1 MAIVTYSALDFG
13 FGVTYDDAL
22 ITHTDDPADPRLRAA
37 WTSRVPTR
45 IATAVLFT
53 TRGATAQGIAGGLA
67 PSLLLT
73 TDSLPLPPG
82 LLGAWDWEDAGLPRG
97 NAFLAATGAHAVE
110 AAGLYWRGFPVLQ
123 FTTVP
128 PGDADPPA
136 PVECLS
142 LLHTPAQTFAIELVV
157 PVHDLDEWSAAFQE
171 IADGFFLLPI
181 EREGNMRTGHQH
193 AWSLR
198 MEAAER
204 QDDLE
209 DDLATR

>member
-1 MAIVTYSALDFG
+1 MAIVTYSSLDYG
-13 FGVTYDDAL
+13 FGVTYDDAR
-22 ITHTDDPADPRLRAA
+22 ITHTDDTADPRLRAA
-37 WTSRVPTR
+37 WSMRVPTR
-45 IATAVLFT
+45 IAAAVLFA
-53 TRGATAQGIAGGLA
+53 TRDATIESVARGLS

-73 TDSLPLPPG
+73 TDAFPLQPG
-82 LLGAWDWEDAGLPRG
+82 VLGTWDWEQQALPRG
-97 NAFLAATGAHAVE
+97 RAFLAATGAYAVE

-128 PGDADPPA
+128 PADAEPPA

-157 PVHDLDEWSAAFQE
+157 PVHDLDEWSEPFQE

-181 EREGNMRTGHQH
+181 EREGIMRTGHQH

-198 MEAAER
+198 LEAGEF
-204 QDDLE
+204 E
-209 DDLATR
+209 DDLKDGLAAR